1 MVTDNIEVIGIV
13 LLLLFAATMFYQ
25 GTMILRGHRGYRHVQ
40 RDEQE
45 AINTRRRLEKL
56 LKDKTHGDME

>member
-1 MVTDNIEVIGIV
+1 MAQHNIEVIGIT
-13 LLLLFAATMFYQ
+13 LLLVFAATMFYQ
-25 GTMILRGHRGYRHVQ
+25 GTMILRGHRGYSNVHK
-40 RDEQE
+40 DKWT

>member
-1 MVTDNIEVIGIV
+1 MASDHIEVIGIT
-13 LLLLFAATMFYQ
+13 LLLVFAATMFYQ

-40 RDEQE
+40 RDKQE

>member
-13 LLLLFAATMFYQ
+13 LLLLFSATMFYQ
-25 GTMILRGHRGYRHVQ
+25 GTMILRGHRGYRHVH